1 MLKKNFK
8 FFLRKVFSNIFFF
21 IYPKIKI
28 INNTYLINRF
38 YKISLINLNNINY
51 KIFRIINGRIYT
63 NAVDDAAYIYKNFL
77 IPEPSYQYRNSINGN
92 IKNNITLNTGTP
104 KIIKKIAG
112 NVFSLLSGGAANNN
126 YGHWLTDVLPRIYL
140 YNKFYS
146 IKKIDFF
153 LVPNYEFDYQKD
165 TLKILGIKKEKII
178 SSKDCRH
185 IQAKNLYATSHPC
198 NHHPEKI
205 SDWNIK
211 FLRNAFLK
219 KKFIKNN
226 IHFPNKIYL
235 DRSEINLSSRSNI
248 IKYKNYRLL
257 INEDEIKCY
266 LKKIGFEIIRP
277 QNFRF
282 IDQIKLFNNAEA
294 VVSLY
299 GAGLSNIM
307 FCKPNTSIL
316 EIKSIKAGNEF
327 LNISK
332 ICSLKHTQINL
343 KPLFKSDIKQN
354 GIMKCSIFKI
364 QKALKNAKII

>member
-8 FFLRKVFSNIFFF
+8 LFLRKVFSNFFFF

-28 INNTYLINRF
+28 IKNYCLINKF
-38 YKISLINLNNINY
+38 YKINLINLNNINY
-51 KIFRIINGRIYT
+51 KIFKIVNGRIYT

-77 IPEPSYQYRNSINGN
+77 LAEPSYQYRNSINAN
-92 IKNNITLNTGTP
+92 IKKNITLKTGTP
-104 KIIKKIAG
+104 KIIKKLQG
-112 NVFSLLSGGAANNN
+112 NVLSLLSGGAANNN

-153 LVPNYEFDYQKD
+153 LVPNYEFDYQKNS
-165 TLKILGIKKEKII
+165 LKIFGIKKEKII

-205 SDWNIK
+205 REWSIR
-211 FLRNAFLK
+211 FLRNTFLK

-226 IHFPNKIYL
+226 ICYPKKIYL
-235 DRSEINLSSRSNI
+235 DRFEIDLSSRSNI

-257 INEDEIKCY
+257 LNEVEIKNY
-266 LKKIGFEIIRP
+266 LKINGFEIIKP
-277 QNFRF
+277 QNLRF
-282 IDQIKLFNNAEA
+282 IDQVKLFSNAEA

-299 GAGLSNIM
+299 GAGLSNII
-307 FCKPNTSIL
+307 FCKPNTSII

-332 ICSLKHTQINL
+332 ICRLKHAQINL

-354 GIMKCSIFKI
+354 GIMKCPIFKI
-364 QKALKNAKII
+364 QKALKNSKII